1 MTNTIS
7 DSRSSVA
14 RSVCQRKSQVPHR
27 LLPSSLESI
36 KTIATLQARAIAK
49 VYILLDSLI
58 KCSRDVSCLRR
69 CSGPLAYR
77 SCISLAPSSPVI
89 RQPRN
94 FVCLRL
100 QFLRRPPTNSI
111 LISSIRDHIKRK
123 GNEITLS
130 GEKLFDLQFERHFFR
145 LLGSRGTCAN
155 HRKIQQFSFPL
166 EQFVS
171 GTSGQPWEI

>member
-14 RSVCQRKSQVPHR
+14 RSVYQRKSQVPHR

-145 LLGSRGTCAN
+145 LLASRGTCAN
-155 HRKIQQFSFPL
+155 HRKIQQFSFSL

-171 GTSGQPWEI
+171 GTSGQSWEI